1 MVVVGGSDQPATSI
15 HSAPVRGVTMELRE
29 AGLTWHVVGDD
40 VVVLDLEKSTYLK
53 LNGTAKLLWERLT
66 TCSTEVELTA
76 LLVERF
82 GIADE
87 RATDDV
93 AAFLSDLRERDLL
106 VG

>member
-15 HSAPVRGVTMELRE
+15 QSSPVRGVPMELRE

-40 VVVLDLEKSTYLK
+40 VVVLDLERSTYLK
-53 LNGTAKLLWERLT
+53 LNGTAKLLWECLT
-66 TCSTEVELTA
+66 TCSTEVELAA

-82 GIADE
+82 GIPEE
-87 RATDDV
+87 RAADDV
-93 AAFLSDLRERDLL
+93 AAFLADLRGRDLL